1 MRKESAPPSIDLSGE
16 SVHWDFRDAMSY
28 GDYLHLADLLGCQ
41 QPLTE
46 EHDEM
51 LFITIHQASEL
62 WIKLCLHEIGGAI
75 RQIRAGELGP
85 AFKMM
90 ARIARVQ
97 ANLIQSWEILSTMT
111 PFDYSSFRAAL
122 GKSSGFQSFQYR
134 MLEFRLGNKNP
145 PTARVFDAHPASAAA
160 VAAALAEPSIY
171 DESLA
176 LLARRG
182 FPIPEDKLARDFSQ
196 PYISDP
202 RVTDA
207 WRLVYRD
214 VEKHWDLYELAE
226 KLVDVEYR
234 FHLWRYSHMKTVERI
249 LGAKPG
255 TGGTSGVGY
264 LKKALDLRFYPELWD
279 VRTEIRTSQFGPAP
293 RQSGGGGSA
302 SQHIRVLNGGY
313 HSIT

>member
-1 MRKESAPPSIDLSGE
+1 MQKREPPTSVDFSGE
-16 SVHWDFRDAMSY
+16 PVHWDFREAMSY
-28 GDYLHLADLLGCQ
+28 GDYLRLDELLSCQ
-41 QPLTE
+41 RPLTR
-46 EHDEM
+46 EHDET
-51 LFITIHQASEL
+51 LFIVIHQASEL
-62 WIKLCLHEIGGAI
+62 WIKLCLHEISGAI

-90 ARIARVQ
+90 ARVARVQ

-122 GKSSGFQSFQYR
+122 GKASGFQSFQYR
-134 MLEFRLGNKNP
+134 MLEFRLGNKNRQA
-145 PTARVFDAHPASAAA
+145 ARVFDAHPAIAAA
-160 VAAALAEPSIY
+160 IGAALAEPSIY

-182 FPIPEDKLARDFSQ
+182 FAIPEEKLRRDFSEA
-196 PYISDP
+196 YVSDP

-207 WRLVYRD
+207 WRHVYSD

-255 TGGTSGVGY
+255 TGGTSGVSY
-264 LKKALDLRFYPELWD
+264 LKKALELRFYPELWD
-279 VRTEIRTSQFGPAP
+279 VRTEI
-293 RQSGGGGSA
+293 
-302 SQHIRVLNGGY
+302 
-313 HSIT
+313 